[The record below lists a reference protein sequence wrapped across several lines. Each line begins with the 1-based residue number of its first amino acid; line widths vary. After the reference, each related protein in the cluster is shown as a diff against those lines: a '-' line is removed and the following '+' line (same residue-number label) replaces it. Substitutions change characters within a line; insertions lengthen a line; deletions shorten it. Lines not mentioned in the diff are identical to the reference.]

1 MALIQIRCLR
11 QKRSTKRE
19 TEPPVVINDF
29 RYVSVLVAQARAK
42 TNLKQGAH
50 IYQPQAWPVP
60 HACAQPYIPGISP
73 ITAHVLTPSTVASIS
88 TTVAL
93 SSLK

>member
-11 QKRSTKRE
+11 QKRSTKRD
-19 TEPPVVINDF
+19 TVFINDF